1 MLRSTSLID
10 ETICSV
16 AVAVS
21 STERKSVS
29 VWRLTS
35 SVDAAISSIDA
46 EVSSEAAES
55 DSTFSVIFRT
65 PLFIWSI
72 EL

>member
-1 MLRSTSLID
+1 MLRSTALIC

-21 STERKSVS
+21 STERNSVS
-29 VWRLTS
+29 VCRLTS

-46 EVSSEAAES
+46 EVSSDEAES
-55 DSTFSVIFRT
+55 ASTFSVIVRT
-65 PLFIWSI
+65 PLFN
-72 EL
+72 